1 MQMNPM
7 IIVLAVLMIIHAI
20 VKVLTQSGVIK

>member
-7 IIVLAVLMIIHAI
+7 IIVLAVLMNIHAI
-20 VKVLTQSGVIK
+20 VEVLTQSGVIK